1 MKRHLFKYTAKLNR
15 RATSGYVE
23 ATTAY
28 DARIAVESDAMLSD
42 VKVVV
47 VRNNVEQIKSTHQN
61 KIVQG

>member
-28 DARIAVESDAMLSD
+28 HARIAVECDAMLSD

-47 VRNNVEQIKSTHQN
+47 FRGDVEQIKATHSN
-61 KIVQG
+61 KILQG

>member
-1 MKRHLFKYTAKLNR
+1 MKRYLFKYTAKLNR

-28 DARIAVESDAMLSD
+28 HARIAVECDAMLSD
-42 VKVVV
+42 VKVTVY
-47 VRNNVEQIKSTHQN
+47 RGDIDKIKATHTS